1 MQNLYPLFERNRIL
15 KKELLWSLRDYS
27 FAHLQLEYQEYSQGI
42 LWGCDITVRG
52 DKLVVSP
59 GIIKYGPFICLM
71 MEEEMIEYTPLEQMQ
86 FLKIKAEID
95 RSSPDYIA
103 YRTMLLLDQNEA
115 KDEDEFELCR
125 FHLRKGAQLR
135 SQYKGF
141 SDMIT
146 EYDTINLIYGSW
158 GGLGGGSMA
167 PAVTRYFAR
176 TVLESG
182 NSQPEDRSFAYLC
195 LSQPGAV
202 PAQALTAY
210 ARHRSGGGWDKA
222 MDNLSVYQSM
232 CSLIDDIQKGEE
244 KGISIRKE
252 KRRILVD

>member
-1 MQNLYPLFERNRIL
+1 MQNLYPLFEQNRIL

-27 FAHLQLEYQEYSQGI
+27 FAQLQLEYQEYSQGI
-42 LWGCDITVRG
+42 LRGCDITVLG

-71 MEEEMIEYTPLEQMQ
+71 MEEETIGYTPLEQMQ

-95 RSSPDYIA
+95 RSSPDYIV
-103 YRTMLLLDQNEA
+103 YRTMLLLDRNEA

-125 FHLRKGAQLR
+125 FHLRKGAKLR
-135 SQYKGF
+135 SRYTGF
-141 SDMIT
+141 LDMIT
-146 EYDTINLIYGSW
+146 GYDTINLIYGTW
-158 GGLGGGSMA
+158 GGLGGESMA

-176 TVLESG
+176 TVLESE

-210 ARHRSGGGWDKA
+210 VRHRSGDVWDTE
-222 MDNLSVYQSM
+222 MDNLSVFQSM
-232 CSLIDDIQKGEE
+232 CSVIDEIQKGKE
-244 KGISIRKE
+244 KGISNRKE
-252 KRRILVD
+252 RRRILVD

>member
-1 MQNLYPLFERNRIL
+1 M
-15 KKELLWSLRDYS
+15 
-27 FAHLQLEYQEYSQGI
+27 
-42 LWGCDITVRG
+42 
-52 DKLVVSP
+52 
-59 GIIKYGPFICLM
+59 
-71 MEEEMIEYTPLEQMQ
+71 
-86 FLKIKAEID
+86 KIKAEID

-167 PAVTRYFAR
+167 LAVTRYFAR